1 MSHPRQGGLSLIE
14 VLVALVLSSA
24 VSAFAYSFYRNM
36 MGNMERQ
43 KRVSSMQDGI
53 RTAADCINRYLI
65 AGGVSGDSLFF
76 DPHRLLPLP
85 VVNGGHRVFDMSSD
99 SSELRVYGNYS
110 GGAGTVA
117 EPVVDKNRRSV
128 KVDRASLFTVG
139 GYAYFYAGSAQE
151 VARITGIRDS
161 TLQVADDFFTYYPKG
176 TLVYPL
182 ERIRI
187 AKDPRAAVL
196 RVLRETAAGGAI
208 FPRDFMPTAKPGDSL
223 AFKVMSMDQ
232 ETGQISY
239 ALTFAATAPG
249 KSKMRLVRRSEQTVS
264 VRGF

>member
-36 MGNMERQ
+36 MGNLERQ
-43 KRVSSMQDGI
+43 KRVASMQDGI
-53 RTAADCINRYLI
+53 RTAVDCINRYLI
-65 AGGVSGDSLFF
+65 AGGVSGDSLFY
-76 DPHRLLPLP
+76 DPHRLLSLP

-99 SSELRVYGNYS
+99 SSELRLYGNYS

-117 EPVVDKNRRSV
+117 EPVVDRSSRQV
-128 KVDRASLFTVG
+128 KVDRASLFKVG
-139 GYAYFYAGSAQE
+139 GYAYFSAGSAQE
-151 VARITGIRDS
+151 TARITAIRDS
-161 TLQVADDFFTYYPKG
+161 TLHVANDFFTYYPKG

-187 AKDPRAAVL
+187 AKDPGSAVL
-196 RVLRETAAGGAI
+196 RVLRETASGGAI
-208 FPRDFMPTAKPGDSL
+208 FPRDFMPTSKPGDSL
-223 AFKVMSMDQ
+223 EFKVRSMDH

-239 ALTFAATAPG
+239 ALTFAATAPDR
-249 KSKMRLVRRSEQTVS
+249 SRMRLVRRSEQTIS